1 MKSRLHSTL
10 AHLAT
15 LPPAEA
21 DRAIPTAA
29 AALNR
34 SPSFLRSALL
44 AIRQGQPPDP
54 TVARVHQTLA
64 TLPHGARA
72 SFYRSTGISRQAFHH
87 WLTGATPSLASRAR
101 MDKWL
106 AAQQSPSPQNQ
117 Q

>member
-15 LPPAEA
+15 LPLADAET
-21 DRAIPTAA
+21 AIPTAA

-34 SPSFLRSALL
+34 SPSFLRSSLA

-72 SFYRSTGISRQAFHH
+72 SFYRQTGISRQAFHH
-87 WLTGATPSLASRAR
+87 WLTGATPSTASRAR

-106 AAQQSPSPQNQ
+106 AAQQPSPQNQ